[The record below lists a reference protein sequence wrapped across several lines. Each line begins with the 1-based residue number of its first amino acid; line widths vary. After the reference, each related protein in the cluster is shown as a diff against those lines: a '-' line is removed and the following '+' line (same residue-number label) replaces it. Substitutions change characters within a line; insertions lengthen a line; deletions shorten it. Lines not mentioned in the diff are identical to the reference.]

1 MNQTGNLEQSRFGV
15 GEGAFHGRV
24 PGEIL
29 GRSFQSRGQRMKNL
43 CSLMDKLPV
52 EVDHSQEPLE
62 GRTIHWARKLR
73 DGGTVLLKRGGAGGG
88 HKMTQELHLI
98 DSKNTLVQVDCKTM
112 ISAELKD
119 LLKVILMRNQIRRI
133 DEDIV

>member
-1 MNQTGNLEQSRFGV
+1 LERRAV
-15 GEGAFHGRV
+15 H
-24 PGEIL
+24 L
-29 GRSFQSRGQRMKNL
+29 
-43 CSLMDKLPV
+43 
-52 EVDHSQEPLE
+52 
-62 GRTIHWARKLR
+62 ARELR
-73 DGGTVLLKRGGAGGG
+73 DGRTVLLKRGGAGGG

-133 DEDIV
+133 NEDIV

>member
-1 MNQTGNLEQSRFGV
+1 
-15 GEGAFHGRV
+15 
-24 PGEIL
+24 
-29 GRSFQSRGQRMKNL
+29 
-43 CSLMDKLPV
+43 
-52 EVDHSQEPLE
+52 LE
-62 GRTIHWARKLR
+62 GRTIHWARNLR